1 MNKTPVKN
9 FIFFILIFYSISS
22 RAQSTYPYSKFPYN
36 FIRYDKNSI
45 IFPGDSS
52 DFEKLYSK
60 LDTIIFQGKGKINIV
75 HIGGSHIQSGIYSG
89 RTRERLQTFYPGL
102 NGGRGMVFP
111 YRMSRTNSPNNYN
124 VNWTGE
130 WTTLRNVQHTKSGN
144 LGMLGISATTYDS
157 TASIKVVTGK
167 NYLHYDFNSVRIFTD
182 FSKKSF
188 KIIPDYKG
196 KYTISEF
203 PEKGFIQIN
212 FDNYI
217 DTLSLKIHESDSI
230 QNYFTL
236 YGISLDNDN
245 SGIVYTDAG
254 INGASLPS
262 FLKCN
267 LLALQMKQ
275 IEPDLVIISLGTND
289 TYTKNFVPS
298 YYKQNYINF
307 IAEIKKANPDA
318 AILLTV
324 PNDDYYRRRYPN
336 RNIQEAEDVILEL
349 AKEYGYGVWNFYQIM
364 GGFNSS
370 SLWYKDFLMAY
381 DRIHFTTKGYLI
393 KGDLLFFAILKSYD
407 NHIDNKNKK
416 RLP

>member
-1 MNKTPVKN
+1 
-9 FIFFILIFYSISS
+9 
-22 RAQSTYPYSKFPYN
+22 
-36 FIRYDKNSI
+36 
-45 IFPGDSS
+45 
-52 DFEKLYSK
+52 
-60 LDTIIFQGKGKINIV
+60 
-75 HIGGSHIQSGIYSG
+75 
-89 RTRERLQTFYPGL
+89 
-102 NGGRGMVFP
+102 
-111 YRMSRTNSPNNYN
+111 
-124 VNWTGE
+124 
-130 WTTLRNVQHTKSGN
+130 
-144 LGMLGISATTYDS
+144 
-157 TASIKVVTGK
+157 
-167 NYLHYDFNSVRIFTD
+167 
-182 FSKKSF
+182 
-188 KIIPDYKG
+188 
-196 KYTISEF
+196 
-203 PEKGFIQIN
+203 
-212 FDNYI
+212 
-217 DTLSLKIHESDSI
+217 
-230 QNYFTL
+230 
-236 YGISLDNDN
+236 
-245 SGIVYTDAG
+245 
-254 INGASLPS
+254 
-262 FLKCN
+262 
-267 LLALQMKQ
+267 MKQ